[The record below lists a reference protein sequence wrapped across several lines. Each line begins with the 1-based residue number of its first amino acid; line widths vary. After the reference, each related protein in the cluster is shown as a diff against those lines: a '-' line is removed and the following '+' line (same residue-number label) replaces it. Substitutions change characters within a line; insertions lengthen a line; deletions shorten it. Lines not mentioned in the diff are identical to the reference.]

1 VPDCK
6 EELLT
11 AAVLALMTD
20 VVTRYGHV
28 RLRAFGSSMIP
39 VIRPSDIL
47 SVEQCSLEETCPG
60 DVLLMRQGTRV
71 HAHRLIRH
79 QRQDGQVLLVTRGD
93 ALWHADP
100 SQPASM
106 LLGRVT
112 GISRGGVTLASS
124 RSITWLQR
132 LYGLTLTEAT
142 RLWSPVRAWVASAAA
157 AALRTTIG
165 SPSHST

>member
-1 VPDCK
+1 MSD
-6 EELLT
+6 
-11 AAVLALMTD
+11 VLRQCGRVRFRAL
-20 VVTRYGHV
+20 
-28 RLRAFGSSMIP
+28 GSSMLP
-39 VIRPSDIL
+39 AIRPGDVLCI
-47 SVEQCSLEETCPG
+47 EQCTPGAARPG
-60 DVLLMRQGTRV
+60 DVLLTRHGERV
-71 HAHRLIRH
+71 LAHRLLRKE
-79 QRQDGQVLLVTRGD
+79 RRAGEDLLVTRGD

>member
-1 VPDCK
+1 MADV
-6 EELLT
+6 LT
-11 AAVLALMTD
+11 
-20 VVTRYGHV
+20 RHGHLRV
-28 RLRAFGSSMIP
+28 RAFGSSMIP
-39 VIRPSDIL
+39 AIR
-47 SVEQCSLEETCPG
+47 PG
-60 DVLLMRQGTRV
+60 DVLCIEHCTPDAARRGDVLVTRQGERV
-71 HAHRLIRH
+71 FAHRLVRKE
-79 QRQDGQVLLVTRGD
+79 RRGGEDVLVTRGD

-100 SQPASM
+100 SHPASM

-132 LYGLTLTEAT
+132 LHGMTLTEAT
-142 RLWSPVRAWVASAAA
+142 RLWSPVRAWVASAAV

>member
-1 VPDCK
+1 MADV
-6 EELLT
+6 LT
-11 AAVLALMTD
+11 
-20 VVTRYGHV
+20 RHG
-28 RLRAFGSSMIP
+28 RLRVRAFGSSMIP
-39 VIRPSDIL
+39 AIR
-47 SVEQCSLEETCPG
+47 PG
-60 DVLLMRQGTRV
+60 DVLCIEHCTPEAARPGDVLFTRHGDRV
-71 HAHRLIRH
+71 FAHRLVRKE
-79 QRQDGQVLLVTRGD
+79 RRGGEDVLVTRGD

-132 LYGLTLTEAT
+132 LYGMTLTEAT
-142 RLWSPVRAWVASAAA
+142 RLWSPVRAWVASGAA